1 VLPCLLPCAADL
13 EGNNGTAT
21 LGGNSD
27 ASTIVTN
34 TFATTV
40 RARYWRVIPF
50 NGLSGAWHMRVEF
63 FGTEVYQAAV
73 APHSVPTA
81 VMQ

>member
-1 VLPCLLPCAADL
+1 M
-13 EGNNGTAT
+13 
-21 LGGNSD
+21 
-27 ASTIVTN
+27 TN

-73 APHSVPTA
+73 APHTVPTA